1 MFIDIVTTSTADL
14 GVVDERAGLFADP
27 PDGLAA
33 AIAWESGDDEITT
46 VMVRDTPG
54 DRGDFAFKKMMPL
67 MEEGAVRGKPAIVTP
82 HRVFLR
88 GTNVSE

>member
-14 GVVDERAGLFADP
+14 DVVDERAGLFSDP

-46 VMVRDTPG
+46 VMVWDTPG

-67 MEEGAVRGKPAIVTP
+67 MEEGVVSGEPAIVAP
-82 HRVFLR
+82 HRVFVR
-88 GTNVSE
+88 GSTDPG